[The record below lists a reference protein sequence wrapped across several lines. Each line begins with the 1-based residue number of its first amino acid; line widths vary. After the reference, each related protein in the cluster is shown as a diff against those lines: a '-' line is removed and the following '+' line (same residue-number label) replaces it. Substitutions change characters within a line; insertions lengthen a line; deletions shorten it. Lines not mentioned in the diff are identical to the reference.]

1 MGMSTLNAP
10 LPDEPI
16 FHHAEP
22 RFAHKLNQ
30 LVEAV
35 REIQDHINGDTANAD
50 AKADEKLTAAQK
62 RAKAKADAE
71 KEAAAKAE
79 EEAKAAADAEANQ

>member
-1 MGMSTLNAP
+1 MSTLNAP

-22 RFAHKLNQ
+22 KFAHKLNQ

-50 AKADEKLTAAQK
+50 AKLTPAQK

-71 KEAAAKAE
+71 AEAARIAE
-79 EEAKAAADAEANQ
+79 EEAAAQKAAN